1 MYYTG
6 LEIIK
11 NHGSIMKKHN
21 FSSGP
26 AILPQSVMEEAAKA
40 VVDWND
46 MGLSILEISHRSKE
60 FTAVMDE
67 AQQLTKEL
75 LHIGE
80 DYSVLFLTG
89 GASSQFYMTAMNL
102 LGTAETA
109 CYIDTGNWSAKA
121 IDEAKHFGN
130 VKVVASS
137 KDEAYTY
144 IPKEFTLPTDAKYL
158 HITTNNTVQGTQF
171 HQIPDVSIPIV
182 ADMSS
187 DIFSRPI
194 DIEKYGLIYAG
205 AQKNMGPAGA
215 TMVIVRKD
223 LVGKI
228 QRQIPTM
235 LDYATHIKKGSMFNT
250 PPVFPVFVSM
260 LTLRWLKAQ
269 GGVENMEAVNVAKAK
284 MLYEEIDRNSCFRG
298 RVKKEDRSLMNVTFF
313 AETPELEKAF
323 LAVCEQENISGIKG
337 YRTIGG
343 FRASIYNAMPVSSVE
358 HLVTVMREFEA
369 TQG

>member
-1 MYYTG
+1 
-6 LEIIK
+6 
-11 NHGSIMKKHN
+11 MKKHN

-40 VVDWND
+40 VVDWNN

-60 FTAVMDE
+60 FTAVIEE

-75 LHIGE
+75 LGISD

-89 GASSQFYMTAMNL
+89 GASSQFFMTAMNL
-102 LGTAETA
+102 LGQDETA
-109 CYIDTGNWSAKA
+109 CYIDTGNWSFKA
-121 IDEAKHFGN
+121 IEEASQFGN
-130 VKVVASS
+130 IDVIASS
-137 KDEAYTY
+137 KDQKYVY
-144 IPKEFTLPTDAKYL
+144 IPKDFSLPTNAKYL

-171 HQIPDVSIPIV
+171 HQIPDVNIPIV

-205 AQKNMGPAGA
+205 AQKNMGPAGT

-223 LVGKI
+223 LVGKLE
-228 QRQIPTM
+228 RDIPTM
-235 LDYATHIKKGSMFNT
+235 LDYTTHIKKGSMFNT
-250 PPVFPVFVSM
+250 PPVFPIYVSM
-260 LTLRWLKAQ
+260 LTLRWLKNQ
-269 GGVENMEAVNVAKAK
+269 GGVKAIEQVNIAKAK
-284 MLYEEIDRNSCFRG
+284 MLYDEIDRNSCFRG
-298 RVKKEDRSLMNVTFF
+298 RVEKDDRSLMNVTFF

-323 LAVCEQENISGIKG
+323 LEVCEQEAISGIKG

-343 FRASIYNAMPVSSVE
+343 FRASIYNAMPISSVE
-358 HLVTVMREFEA
+358 HLVKAMQAFEQA
-369 TQG
+369 QG